1 MSKLNKYSKLRQE
14 DLDFITDAA
23 QGELMRTPKVA
34 QAILWVMLAMVATFG
49 VWAYFSSIDEI
60 VRGQGKAIPVSHT
73 QVIQNLEG
81 GIVESILV
89 REGQSVKKGE
99 LLMVLDSTTAG
110 GSLAQSVAES
120 SSLLAEEIRLA
131 AEVAGIN
138 PEYDAVK
145 LADHGRFVTTQLQLY
160 KIRQDELHKNI
171 DDIHI
176 KTSKARQELVAAVQQ
191 KHDLD
196 RQVSLVRQQ
205 LKICLLYTSPS
216 PRD

>member
-1 MSKLNKYSKLRQE
+1 MSKLNKYPKLRQE

-34 QAILWVMLAMVATFG
+34 QVILWAMLAMVATFG

-131 AEVAGIN
+131 AEVAGTN
-138 PEYDAVK
+138 TEYATEQH
-145 LADHGRFVTTQLQLY
+145 ADLSH
-160 KIRQDELHKNI
+160 
-171 DDIHI
+171 IHI
-176 KTSKARQELVAAVQQ
+176 RSCRRRL
-191 KHDLD
+191 
-196 RQVSLVRQQ
+196 R
-205 LKICLLYTSPS
+205 
-216 PRD
+216 